1 MDKQSGSHSPI
12 SAGLLSLTGG
22 MLDAYTYVQRGG
34 VFANAQTGNM
44 VKLGILLAQGKSEG
58 CIAALIPIISFVCG
72 SMLASVLGEVSDAH
86 NLKIRHR
93 GVLILEMITIVIVS
107 FLPHTEAADTVTN
120 ILIPFVCAMQ
130 STTFSKFAGQAIS
143 MTVFTGN
150 LSKAAGSVCRG
161 ILKKDLREMRHGLF
175 YYVVICLFIFGGFV
189 ETKMAVYLGNAAV
202 LITLLPL
209 LVTFAYITVI
219 RIQIDSQT
227 V

>member
-1 MDKQSGSHSPI
+1 
-12 SAGLLSLTGG
+12 
-22 MLDAYTYVQRGG
+22 
-34 VFANAQTGNM
+34 
-44 VKLGILLAQGKSEG
+44 
-58 CIAALIPIISFVCG
+58 
-72 SMLASVLGEVSDAH
+72 MLASVLGEVSDAH

-93 GVLILEMITIVIVS
+93 GVLILEMITIIIVS

-143 MTVFTGN
+143 TTVFTGN

-175 YYVVICLFIFGGFV
+175 YYAVICLFIFGGFV